1 MADYLARCPS
11 RRKHFGAGEL
21 FGVPVHGLQ
30 PMIGA
35 MHSEQEDRRIYDRA
49 RNIADLYQL
58 AAEVYADCPAQGHR
72 ERSGDFQLRTY
83 GQLYSDAVALASAF
97 VELGLEARQHVA
109 ILSDNRPEWML
120 CDAAVLLCGAAD
132 VPRAADT
139 TPQEISF
146 IVAHSDS
153 VLLIAENPAVLSR
166 VLEVRSALP
175 KVKNIILMEGEPP
188 AGSEVLKLQ
197 DLVERGRRLRSE
209 GNRVVEERLAG
220 IRGEDLFTIIYTSGT
235 TGTPKGVMLT
245 HDNMLSQVKYL
256 PFDLAPGDRVLSIL
270 PVWHSYERIF
280 EMVTI
285 SRGAC
290 TYYTNLRHI
299 GEDLR
304 RVRPT
309 WMASA
314 PRLWEGL
321 YNRILHNVAEAPKVR
336 RRLFRAA
343 YHCSRE
349 YQSAWFFL
357 TGRRLDLQGRSFFES
372 LGLAVASV
380 ARLLVYAIPYKILDA
395 LILKKLRGV
404 VGGEFK
410 GTVSGGGALPP
421 HVDEFFNYIG
431 IPVLEGYGMTE
442 TSPVLAVRTWRKLII
457 GTVGPF
463 WPHTEIR
470 IVDPA
475 TGRVLCPPDRGI
487 KGEIHAK
494 GPQVMKGYYK
504 NPEATEKVL
513 KDGWMNTGDIGMV
526 TFNDCLK
533 ILGRSKET
541 IVLLSGE
548 NVEPVPIEAQ
558 LLESRLIEQ
567 CMVVGQDE
575 KQLGAL
581 IVPSIEGLK
590 AQGFT
595 VVSLADAE
603 ADPRIAEAVGAEVRR
618 LVSREQGFKPFE
630 FVAAWRFV
638 PKAFEVG
645 DELTATFKPKRH
657 VITEKYGGL
666 IDAMY
671 HHTRTACKV

>member
-1 MADYLARCPS
+1 MSDAAPLP
-11 RRKHFGAGEL
+11 
-21 FGVPVHGLQ
+21 
-30 PMIGA
+30 
-35 MHSEQEDRRIYDRA
+35 DRHIYERA
-49 RNIADLYQL
+49 RNIADLYRL
-58 AAEVYADCPAQGHR
+58 AAEVYQDRPAQAHR
-72 ERSGDFQLRTY
+72 EKHGDFQTRSY
-83 GQLYSDAVALASAF
+83 GDFYEQACALATAF
-97 VELGLEARQHVA
+97 LELGLQAREHVA
-109 ILSDNRPEWML
+109 IIADNRPEWL
-120 CDAAVLLCGAAD
+120 VCDAATLLCGSAD

-139 TPQEISF
+139 TEQEISF
-146 IVAHSDS
+146 IVAHSDA
-153 VLLIAENPAVLSR
+153 VLLVAEDQR
-166 VLEVRSALP
+166 VLQRVLAVRAALP
-175 KVKNIILMEGEPP
+175 KVQHIILMEGEPP
-188 AGSEVLKLQ
+188 EGSGVLKM
-197 DLVERGRRLRSE
+197 DALVERGRMLRE
-209 GNRVVEERLAG
+209 AGDRRIEERLAG
-220 IRGEDLFTIIYTSGT
+220 IRGDDLFTIIYTSGT

-245 HDNMLSQVKYL
+245 HDNMMSQVRYL
-256 PFDLAPGDRVLSIL
+256 PFDLAPGDRILSIL
-270 PVWHSYERIF
+270 PVWHSYERVF
-280 EMVTI
+280 EMVTV

-290 TYYTNLRHI
+290 TYYTSLRTI

-304 RVRPT
+304 KARPT

-321 YNRILHNVAEAPKVR
+321 YNRILQNVEQAPPLR
-336 RRLFRAA
+336 RALFGAA
-343 YHCSRE
+343 YHCSRQYE
-349 YQSAWFFL
+349 SALFFL
-357 TGRRLDLQGRSFFES
+357 TGCRLDLHGRSWLES
-372 LGLAVASV
+372 LGLGIRNLVKLV
-380 ARLLVYAIPYKILDA
+380 VYALPRKILDV
-395 LILKKLRGV
+395 LVLKKLRDV

-442 TSPVLAVRTWRKLII
+442 TSPVLAVRTWRKLVI

-475 TGRVLCPPDRGI
+475 TGGIIYPCVQRNGGGRGI

-513 KDGWMNTGDIGMV
+513 KDGWMNTGDLGMV

-575 KQLGAL
+575 KHLGAL
-581 IVPSIEGLK
+581 IVPSVEGLK
-590 AQGFT
+590 QHGFAIAT
-595 VVSLADAE
+595 LDEAE
-603 ADPRIAEAVGAEVRR
+603 ADPKVAEVIGAEVRR
-618 LVSREQGFKPFE
+618 LVSRDQGFKPFE
-630 FVAAWRFV
+630 FVLAWQFV

-645 DELTATFKPKRH
+645 DELTGTFKHKRH
-657 VITEKYGGL
+657 VITEKYTHL

-671 HHTRTACKV
+671 ARNRTGQKA

>member
-1 MADYLARCPS
+1 MMAVMPS
-11 RRKHFGAGEL
+11 
-21 FGVPVHGLQ
+21 Q
-30 PMIGA
+30 
-35 MHSEQEDRRIYDRA
+35 QEDRRIYDRA
-49 RNIADLYQL
+49 GSIADLYRL

-97 VELGLEARQHVA
+97 VELGLAARQHVA

-139 TPQEISF
+139 TSQEISF

-153 VLLIAENPAVLSR
+153 VLLMAENPAVLSR
-166 VLEVRSALP
+166 VLEVRSTLP
-175 KVKNIILMEGEPP
+175 KVRHIVLMEGEPP
-188 AGSEVLKLQ
+188 AGSGVLKLA
-197 DLVERGRRLRSE
+197 DLVERGRRLRAE
-209 GNRVVEERLAG
+209 GNRVIEERRAA

-245 HDNMLSQVKYL
+245 HDNMLSQVKFL

-270 PVWHSYERIF
+270 PVWHSYERVF

-290 TYYTNLRHI
+290 TYYTNLRNI

-321 YNRILHNVAEAPKVR
+321 YNRILHNVAEAPRVR
-336 RRLFRAA
+336 RQLFRAA

-357 TGRRLDLQGRSFFES
+357 TGRRLDLRGRSLPES
-372 LGLAVASV
+372 LGFAVASV
-380 ARLLVYAIPYKILDA
+380 ARLLIYAVPHKILDA
-395 LILKKLRGV
+395 LVLKKLRGV

-442 TSPVLAVRTWRKLII
+442 TSPVLAVRTWRKLVI

-470 IVDPA
+470 IVDPSDGKVICPSGLSGHG
-475 TGRVLCPPDRGI
+475 GRGL

-567 CMVVGQDE
+567 CLVVGQDE

-590 AQGFT
+590 AQGFAAS
-595 VVSLADAE
+595 SLTEAE
-603 ADPRIAEAVGAEVRR
+603 ADPRITEAIGAEVRR

-657 VITEKYGGL
+657 VIAEKYQHL
-666 IDAMY
+666 IDDMF
-671 HHTRTACKV
+671 HHTRTTRKV

>member
-1 MADYLARCPS
+1 M
-11 RRKHFGAGEL
+11 
-21 FGVPVHGLQ
+21 
-30 PMIGA
+30 
-35 MHSEQEDRRIYDRA
+35 SEVVSPPDRHIYERA
-49 RNIADLYQL
+49 RNIADLYRL
-58 AAEVYADCPAQGHR
+58 VAEVYGDRPAQARR
-72 ERSGDFQLRTY
+72 ERHGEFVSRNY
-83 GQLYSDAVALASAF
+83 RELYEEACALGTAF
-97 VELGLEARQHVA
+97 IELGLEARQHVA
-109 ILSDNRPEWML
+109 IIADNRPEWL
-120 CDAAVLLCGAAD
+120 VCDAATLLCGAAD

-139 TPQEISF
+139 TEQEISF
-146 IVAHSDS
+146 IVAHSDA
-153 VLLIAENPAVLSR
+153 VLLIAENKHVLQR
-166 VLEVRSALP
+166 VLAVRAALP
-175 KVKNIILMEGEPP
+175 KVKHIILIEGEPP
-188 AGSEVLKLQ
+188 AESGVLKLE
-197 DLVERGRRLRSE
+197 DLVERGRSLRAGGDRAVE
-209 GNRVVEERLAG
+209 ARVDAIQG
-220 IRGEDLFTIIYTSGT
+220 DDLFTIIYTSGT

-245 HDNMLSQVKYL
+245 HDNMMSQVRYL
-256 PFDLAPGDRVLSIL
+256 PFDLAPGDRILSIL
-270 PVWHSYERIF
+270 PVWHSYERVF
-280 EMVTI
+280 EMVTV

-290 TYYTNLRHI
+290 TYYTSLRTI

-304 RVRPT
+304 KARPT

-321 YNRILHNVAEAPKVR
+321 YNRILQNVSQAPPLR
-336 RRLFRAA
+336 RALFRAA
-343 YHCSRE
+343 YHCSRQYE
-349 YQSAWFFL
+349 SALFFL
-357 TGRRLDLQGRSFFES
+357 TGCRLDLHGRSWGASIAMAAQS
-372 LGLAVASV
+372 LLA
-380 ARLLVYAIPYKILDA
+380 LVIYAVPRKLLDA
-395 LILKKLRGV
+395 LVLKKLRDV

-442 TSPVLAVRTWRKLII
+442 TSPVLAVRTWRKLVI
-457 GTVGPF
+457 GTVGPL

-475 TGRVLCPPDRGI
+475 TGAILHPSAGQSGGGRGI

-513 KDGWMNTGDIGMV
+513 KDGWMNTGDLGMM

-541 IVLLSGE
+541 IVLRSGE

-558 LLESRLIEQ
+558 LLESRFIEQ

-575 KQLGAL
+575 KHLGAL
-581 IVPSIEGLK
+581 IVPSVEGLK
-590 AQGFT
+590 QQGFAIA
-595 VVSLADAE
+595 SLAEAE
-603 ADPRIAEAVGAEVRR
+603 ADPKITKVIGAEVRR

-630 FVAAWRFV
+630 FVLAWQFV

-645 DELTATFKPKRH
+645 DELTGTFKHKRH
-657 VITEKYGGL
+657 VITEKYADL

-671 HHTRTACKV
+671 NQTRTGPRKA

>member
-1 MADYLARCPS
+1 MSGAPS
-11 RRKHFGAGEL
+11 DL
-21 FGVPVHGLQ
+21 
-30 PMIGA
+30 
-35 MHSEQEDRRIYDRA
+35 RIYDRA
-49 RNIADLYQL
+49 CNIADLYRL
-58 AAEVYADCPAQGHR
+58 AAEAYGELPAQARR
-72 ERSGDFQLRTY
+72 ERSGDFQTRTY
-83 GQLYSDAVALASAF
+83 RTLYDDSCALATAF
-97 VELGLEARQHVA
+97 IGLGLQAREHVA
-109 ILSDNRPEWML
+109 IISDNRSEWLL

-139 TPQEISF
+139 TEQEISY

-153 VLLIAENPAVLSR
+153 VILIAENKQVLQR
-166 VLEVRSALP
+166 VLAVRASLP
-175 KVKNIILMEGEPP
+175 KVKHIILIEGEPTG
-188 AGSEVLKLQ
+188 GSDVLKLS
-197 DLVERGRRLRSE
+197 DLLERGRHLRAA
-209 GNRVVEERLAG
+209 GDRTVEERLDG
-220 IRGEDLFTIIYTSGT
+220 IKGGDLFTIIYTSGT

-245 HDNMLSQVKYL
+245 HDNMLSQARYL
-256 PFDLAPGDRVLSIL
+256 PFDVRPGDRILSIL
-270 PVWHSYERIF
+270 PVWHSYERVF
-280 EMVTI
+280 EMVSI

-290 TYYTNLRHI
+290 TYYTNLRTI
-299 GEDLR
+299 GDDLR
-304 RVRPT
+304 KARPN

-321 YNRILHNVAEAPKVR
+321 YNRILHNVGEAPPVR
-336 RRLFRAA
+336 RALFRAA

-349 YQSAWFFL
+349 YQSARFFL
-357 TGRRLDLQGRSFFES
+357 TGRRLDTHGRSCFES
-372 LGLAVASV
+372 LGLALTSIFKMVI
-380 ARLLVYAIPYKILDA
+380 YAVPYRILDA
-395 LILKKLRGV
+395 LVLKKLRGV
-404 VGGEFK
+404 VGGEFR

-442 TSPVLAVRTWRKLII
+442 TSPVLAVRTWRKLVI

-475 TGRVLCPPDRGI
+475 DGKGIYPSGALGKGGRGI

-504 NPEATEKVL
+504 NAEATDKVL
-513 KDGWMNTGDIGMV
+513 KDGWMNTGDLGMV

-548 NVEPVPIEAQ
+548 NVEPVPIEAK
-558 LLESRLIEQ
+558 LLESRFIEQ

-575 KQLGAL
+575 KHLGAL
-581 IVPSIEGLK
+581 IVPAVEALK
-590 AQGFT
+590 AQGFEI
-595 VVSLADAE
+595 SDLAQAE
-603 ADPRIAEAVGAEVRR
+603 ADPRIAEVVAGEIRR
-618 LVSREQGFKPFE
+618 LVSRENGFKPFE
-630 FVAAWRFV
+630 FVLGWRFV

-645 DELTATFKPKRH
+645 DELTATFKHRRH
-657 VITEKYGGL
+657 VIADKYAGL

-671 HHTRTACKV
+671 HHTRTARKV

>member
-1 MADYLARCPS
+1 MEMPTPFID
-11 RRKHFGAGEL
+11 
-21 FGVPVHGLQ
+21 Q
-30 PMIGA
+30 
-35 MHSEQEDRRIYDRA
+35 RIYDRA
-49 RNIADLYQL
+49 ANIADLYRL
-58 AAEVYADCPAQGHR
+58 AAEVYGGQPAQARR
-72 ERSGDFQLRTY
+72 EKSGEFATRTY
-83 GQLYSDAVALASAF
+83 RELYERACALGTAF
-97 VELGLEARQHVA
+97 LELGLQARQHVA
-109 ILSDNRPEWML
+109 ILADNRPEWML

-132 VPRAADT
+132 VPRAADVT
-139 TPQEISF
+139 AQEISF

-153 VLLIAENPAVLSR
+153 VLLIAENVHVLAR
-166 VLEVRSALP
+166 VLEVRAALP
-175 KVKNIILMEGEPP
+175 KVKHIVLMDGEPP
-188 AGSEVLKLQ
+188 EASGVVKLA
-197 DLVERGRRLRSE
+197 DLIERGRHLRAA
-209 GNRVVEERLAG
+209 GDRVIEERLVG
-220 IRGEDLFTIIYTSGT
+220 IKGGDLFTIIYTSGT

-245 HDNMLSQVKYL
+245 HDNMLSQARYL
-256 PFDLAPGDRVLSIL
+256 PFDLTPRDRVLSIL
-270 PVWHSYERIF
+270 PVWHSYERVF
-280 EMVTI
+280 EMITI

-290 TYYTNLRHI
+290 TYYTNLRMI

-304 RVRPT
+304 KARPT

-321 YNRILHNVAEAPKVR
+321 YNRILQNVAQSSAMKQA
-336 RRLFRAA
+336 LFRAA

-349 YQSAWFFL
+349 YESALFVL
-357 TGRRLDLQGRSFFES
+357 TGRKLDLRGRTVSES
-372 LGLAVASV
+372 LAIGVTSLGKLLLYAVP
-380 ARLLVYAIPYKILDA
+380 RKILDG
-395 LILKKLRGV
+395 LVLKKLRGV

-442 TSPVLAVRTWRKLII
+442 TSPVLAVRTWRKLVI
-457 GTVGPF
+457 GTVGPV
-463 WPHTEIR
+463 WPRTEIR
-470 IVDPA
+470 IVEQGTDKVIYPA
-475 TGRVLCPPDRGI
+475 QPTPGGGRGI

-494 GPQVMKGYYK
+494 GPQVMQGYYK

-513 KDGWMNTGDIGMV
+513 RDGWMNTGDLGMV

-558 LLESRLIEQ
+558 LLESRFIEQ

-575 KQLGAL
+575 KHLGAL
-581 IVPSIEGLK
+581 IVPSLEGLK
-590 AQGFT
+590 AQGFE
-595 VVSLADAE
+595 VALLADAE
-603 ADPRIAEAVGAEVRR
+603 NDPRIAEVVGAEVRR
-618 LVSREQGFKPFE
+618 LVNREQGYKPFE
-630 FVAAWRFV
+630 FVLAWRFV

-657 VITEKYGGL
+657 VITGKYSGL

-671 HHTRTACKV
+671 EKNRARP

>member
-1 MADYLARCPS
+1 
-11 RRKHFGAGEL
+11 
-21 FGVPVHGLQ
+21 
-30 PMIGA
+30 MIAA
-35 MHSEQEDRRIYDRA
+35 MSSEQNDRRIYDRA
-49 RNIADLYQL
+49 RSIADLYRM

-83 GQLYSDAVALASAF
+83 GELYSDALALATAF

-153 VLLIAENPAVLSR
+153 VLLIAENLAVLSR
-166 VLEVRSALP
+166 VLEVRSTLP
-175 KVKNIILMEGEPP
+175 KVQHLILMEGEPP
-188 AGSEVLKLQ
+188 AGSGVLQLA
-197 DLVERGRRLRSE
+197 DLVGRGRRLRAE

-270 PVWHSYERIF
+270 PVWHSYERVF

-290 TYYTNLRHI
+290 TYYTNLRSI

-321 YNRILHNVAEAPKVR
+321 YNRILHNVAEAPRVR

-357 TGRRLDLQGRSFFES
+357 TGRRLDVRGRSALES
-372 LGLAVASV
+372 LGLAVASI
-380 ARLLVYAIPYKILDA
+380 ARLIVYAVPYKILDA
-395 LILKKLRGV
+395 LVLKKLRGV

-442 TSPVLAVRTWRKLII
+442 TSPVLAVRTWRKLVI

-470 IVDPA
+470 IVDPSDGKVIYPA
-475 TGRVLCPPDRGI
+475 GASGQAGRGI
-487 KGEIHAK
+487 KGEINAK

-513 KDGWMNTGDIGMV
+513 RDGWMNTGDIGMV

-567 CMVVGQDE
+567 CLVVGQDE

-595 VVSLADAE
+595 AASLSEAE

-657 VITEKYGGL
+657 VIAEKYQNL
-666 IDAMY
+666 IDEMFE
-671 HHTRTACKV
+671 HTRTTRKV

>member
-1 MADYLARCPS
+1 MESASP
-11 RRKHFGAGEL
+11 
-21 FGVPVHGLQ
+21 
-30 PMIGA
+30 
-35 MHSEQEDRRIYDRA
+35 DRHIYDRA
-49 RNIADLYQL
+49 KNIADLYRL
-58 AAEVYADCPAQGHR
+58 VADVYGERPAQAHR
-72 ERSGDFQLRTY
+72 EKGGEFSSRSYRE
-83 GQLYSDAVALASAF
+83 LYEEACALGTSF
-97 VELGLEARQHVA
+97 IELGLEARQHVT
-109 ILSDNRPEWML
+109 IISDNRPEWL
-120 CDAAVLLCGAAD
+120 LVDAAVLLCGAAD

-139 TPQEISF
+139 TEQEISF

-153 VLLIAENPAVLSR
+153 VLVVAENKHVLQR
-166 VLEVRSALP
+166 VLAVRAAMP
-175 KVKNIILMEGEPP
+175 KVKHIILMEGEPP
-188 AGSEVLKLQ
+188 EGSGVFKLEELLQ
-197 DLVERGRRLRSE
+197 RGRRLRE
-209 GNRVVEERLAG
+209 GGDRRIEGRRDG

-245 HDNMLSQVKYL
+245 HDNMMSQVRYL
-256 PFDLAPGDRVLSIL
+256 PFHLTPGDRVLSIL
-270 PVWHSYERIF
+270 PVWHSYERVF
-280 EMVTI
+280 EMVTV

-290 TYYTNLRHI
+290 TYYTSLRTV

-304 RVRPT
+304 KVRPT

-321 YNRILHNVAEAPKVR
+321 YNRILHNVAQAPPLR
-336 RRLFRAA
+336 RSMFRAA
-343 YHCSRE
+343 YHCSRQYE
-349 YQSAWFFL
+349 SALFFL
-357 TGRRLDLQGRSFFES
+357 SGRRLDLHGRSWFES
-372 LGLAVASV
+372 AKLAVPS
-380 ARLLVYAIPYKILDA
+380 LLALVVYALPRKILDA
-395 LILKKLRGV
+395 VVLKKMRGV

-442 TSPVLAVRTWRKLII
+442 TSPVLAVRTWRKLVI

-470 IVDPA
+470 IVDPS
-475 TGRVLCPPDRGI
+475 TGDVIYPAPLKRGGGRGI

-513 KDGWMNTGDIGMV
+513 KDRWMNTGDLGMV
-526 TFNDCLK
+526 TFNNCLK

-558 LLESRLIEQ
+558 LLESRFIEQ

-575 KQLGAL
+575 KHLGAL
-581 IVPSIEGLK
+581 IVPSLEGLK
-590 AQGFT
+590 QQGFE
-595 VVSLADAE
+595 LATLTEAE
-603 ADPRIAEAVGAEVRR
+603 RDPKIAEVIAAEVRR

-630 FVAAWRFV
+630 FVLAWRFV

-645 DELTATFKPKRH
+645 DELTGTFKPKRH
-657 VITEKYGGL
+657 VITGKYADL
-666 IDAMY
+666 IDSMY
-671 HHTRTACKV
+671 HHTRTGRKV

>member
-1 MADYLARCPS
+1 MQSVRPYDQ
-11 RRKHFGAGEL
+11 H
-21 FGVPVHGLQ
+21 
-30 PMIGA
+30 
-35 MHSEQEDRRIYDRA
+35 IYDRA
-49 RNIADLYQL
+49 TSIADLYRL
-58 AAEVYADCPAQGHR
+58 AAEVYADQPAQARRDKAG
-72 ERSGDFQLRTY
+72 EFAPRSYRR
-83 GQLYSDAVALASAF
+83 LYEDARALGTAF
-97 VELGLEARQHVA
+97 VELGLLGRQHVA
-109 ILSDNRPEWML
+109 IVADNRPEWML

-139 TPQEISF
+139 TEQEISY
-146 IVAHSDS
+146 IVAHSDA
-153 VLLIAENPAVLSR
+153 VLLIAENKNVLQR
-166 VLEVRSALP
+166 VLAVRAALP
-175 KVKNIILMEGEPP
+175 KVRHIVLIEGEPP
-188 AGSEVLKLQ
+188 DGSGVLKLQ
-197 DLVERGRRLRSE
+197 DLLERGRHLRE
-209 GNRVVEERLAG
+209 AGDRVIEERLAG
-220 IRGEDLFTIIYTSGT
+220 IRGSDLFTLIYTSGT
-235 TGTPKGVMLT
+235 TGEPKGVMLT
-245 HDNMLSQVKYL
+245 HDNMLSQVRYL

-270 PVWHSYERIF
+270 PVWHSYERVF
-280 EMVTI
+280 EMVTV

-290 TYYTNLRHI
+290 TYYTSLRTV

-304 RVRPT
+304 KVRPT

-321 YNRILHNVAEAPKVR
+321 YNRILHNVAEAPGLR
-336 RRLFRAA
+336 RALFRAA

-349 YQSAWFFL
+349 YQSAVFFL
-357 TGRRLDLQGRSFFES
+357 TGRLLDLRGRSLFET
-372 LGLAVASV
+372 LGLALRSV
-380 ARLLVYAIPYKILDA
+380 LRLLIYAVPYRILDG
-395 LILKKLRGV
+395 LVLKKLRGV

-442 TSPVLAVRTWRKLII
+442 TSPVLAVRTWRKLVI

-475 TGRVLCPPDRGI
+475 TGEIIYPARFKRGGGRGV

-504 NPEATEKVL
+504 NPESTAKVL
-513 KDGWMNTGDIGMV
+513 RDGWMNTGDLGMV

-558 LLESRLIEQ
+558 LLESRFIEQ
-567 CMVVGQDE
+567 CLVVGQDE
-575 KQLGAL
+575 KHLGAL
-581 IVPSIEGLK
+581 IVPSLEGLK
-590 AQGFT
+590 AQGFAVET
-595 VVSLADAE
+595 LAE
-603 ADPRIAEAVGAEVRR
+603 AEKHPQISEVVAAEVRR

-630 FVAAWRFV
+630 FVLAWRFV

-657 VITEKYGGL
+657 VIADKYASL
-666 IDAMY
+666 VDEMF
-671 HHTRTACKV
+671 HHTRTTRQI